1 MIRVKRFKNI
11 HDYFAGPMYR
21 ISWCYC
27 KSHRLYYSI
36 NPYRVIWEMSTII
49 NYREVRCTRFAKLR
63 TMFARSA
70 AMVILSYFFS
80 PVVFDR
86 LLWFPRLIS
95 SCHTTSKSGT
105 SSFHGYWRTN
115 HQSNEHY
122 FCSTR
127 ILSAPHLTSPRKSKH
142 YPDRLVRIK
151 LI

>member
-70 AMVILSYFFS
+70 AMVILSYFFLVLWYS
-80 PVVFDR
+80 ICYFDFPVWLVAAIRRQSLAR
-86 LLWFPRLIS
+86 LHSMAIEGPITKAMSIIS
-95 SCHTTSKSGT
+95 AAQESC
-105 SSFHGYWRTN
+105 
-115 HQSNEHY
+115 
-122 FCSTR
+122 
-127 ILSAPHLTSPRKSKH
+127 PHHVSQALEKVNIIQI
-142 YPDRLVRIK
+142 DWLE
-151 LI
+151 